1 MNGRKLSIRA
11 TAATAVTV
19 LGLACAGQTLSGK
32 VDGYDKILQEA
43 IADGSKTIGCA
54 PKETAIAEANI
65 RFARDAL
72 TMGEYYRG
80 KEHTEKAELY
90 STLARK
96 KTDPVRC
103 KDPNVVVIDGPK
115 TGDRDGDGYDDK
127 ADKCP
132 DDPEDFDSFE
142 DYDGCPDKDNDKDG
156 VLDASEFKD
165 GKWISLDKKI
175 ENGREIDCR
184 NEPEDMDQFE
194 DEDGCPD
201 PDNDRDTKLDGVD
214 KCPNDPEDFDQFED
228 DDGCPDKDNDGDK
241 VLDAA
246 ELVRNADGT
255 YQWTNNDKKSEN
267 GVERDCRNNPE
278 DFDNF
283 EDEDGCPDVLIINN
297 CQIKLSD
304 KIYFKFNKW
313 DIDPKSFKVLD
324 EVRDT
329 LNAAPDIKIWIEGH
343 TDSKGSNKFNKTLS
357 QKRVDSVKKYLVE
370 QGKIDGARLEPVG
383 WGEEKPLGD
392 DPKTN
397 KTADGR
403 AANRRVEFNLKDC
416 KKSVQ

>member
-1 MNGRKLSIRA
+1 MKRLTVCVVA
-11 TAATAVTV
+11 TVASSVV
-19 LGLACAGQTLSGK
+19 GLACVGQTLLGK
-32 VDGYDKILQEA
+32 VQGTDTVLQGA

-54 PKETAIAEANI
+54 PKETAIAEANV

-80 KEHTEKAELY
+80 KEHAERAEIY
-90 STLARK
+90 TQLARK

-103 KDPNVVVIDGPK
+103 KDPNAVRDLAPRQ
-115 TGDRDGDGYDDK
+115 GDRDGDGYDDL

-142 DYDGCPDKDNDKDG
+142 DDDGCPDKDNDKDT
-156 VLDASEFKD
+156 VLDAAEFKD
-165 GKWISLDKKI
+165 GRWTNNDKKT

-184 NEPEDMDQFE
+184 NEPEDVDQFE

-201 PDNDRDTKLDGVD
+201 PDNDRDTLLDTVD
-214 KCPNDPEDFDQFED
+214 KCPNDPEDFDAFED
-228 DDGCPDKDNDGDK
+228 EDGCPDKDNDGDK

-246 ELVRNADGT
+246 ELNRNPDGT
-255 YQWTNNDKKSEN
+255 YTWTNNDKMTEN
-267 GVERDCRNNPE
+267 GVEVDCRNRPE
-278 DFDNF
+278 DFDGDK
-283 EDEDGCPDVLIINN
+283 DEDGCPDLLKIDN

-324 EVRDT
+324 EVKDT

-343 TDSKGSNKFNKTLS
+343 TDSKGSDKYNKKLS
-357 QKRVDSVKKYLVE
+357 QNRVNSVRDYLVKA
-370 QGKIDGARLEPVG
+370 GIPSDRLEPIG
-383 WGEEKPLGD
+383 WGEEKPID
-392 DPKTN
+392 SN
-397 KTADGR
+397 KTAEGR
-403 AANRRVEFNLKDC
+403 ANNRRVEFNLKDC
-416 KKSVQ
+416 KKTIQ

>member
-184 NEPEDMDQFE
+184 NEPEDME
-194 DEDGCPD
+194 
-201 PDNDRDTKLDGVD
+201 
-214 KCPNDPEDFDQFED
+214 QFED

-383 WGEEKPLGD
+383 WGEEKPLGG
-392 DPKTN
+392 DPNTN

-416 KKSVQ
+416 KKTIQ

>member
-1 MNGRKLSIRA
+1 MTA
-11 TAATAVTV
+11 TAAFAAVS
-19 LGLACAGQTLSGK
+19 LSCAGQTLLGK
-32 VDGYDKILQEA
+32 VTGYETILQGA

-65 RFARDAL
+65 RFAKDAL
-72 TMGEYYRG
+72 AMGEYYRG
-80 KEHTEKAELY
+80 KEHVEKAEIY
-90 STLARK
+90 TTLARK

-103 KDPNVVVIDGPK
+103 KDPNTVRDNAPRV
-115 TGDRDGDGYDDK
+115 GDRDGDGYDDK
-127 ADKCP
+127 TDKCP

-142 DYDGCPDKDNDKDG
+142 DDDGCPDKDNDKDN
-156 VLDASEFKD
+156 VLDAAEFKD
-165 GKWISLDKKI
+165 GKWTNNDKKT

-184 NEPEDMDQFE
+184 NEPEDVDQFE

-201 PDNDRDTKLDGVD
+201 PDNDRDTILDGVD
-214 KCPNDPEDFDQFED
+214 NCPNDPEDFDQFED
-228 DDGCPDKDNDGDK
+228 QDGCPDKDNDKDG

-246 ELVRNADGT
+246 ELNRNPDGT
-255 YQWTNNDKKSEN
+255 YAWTNKDKKTEN
-267 GVERDCRNNPE
+267 GVEVDCRNLPE
-278 DFDNF
+278 DFDKF
-283 EDEDGCPDVLIINN
+283 EDEDGCPDVLKIDN

-343 TDSKGSNKFNKTLS
+343 TDSKGSDKYNKNLS

-370 QGKIDGARLEPVG
+370 QGKIDGTRLEPVG
-383 WGEEKPLGD
+383 WGEEKPID
-392 DPKTN
+392 SN
-397 KTADGR
+397 KTAEGR
-403 AANRRVEFNLKDC
+403 ANNRRVEFNLKDC
-416 KKSVQ
+416 KKTIQ

>member
-1 MNGRKLSIRA
+1 MKRRTMSMATTMVVVMSGLS
-11 TAATAVTV
+11 
-19 LGLACAGQTLSGK
+19 CAGQTLSGK

-80 KEHTEKAELY
+80 KEHAEKADLY

-103 KDPNVVVIDGPK
+103 KDPNVVRDLTPRV
-115 TGDRDGDGYDDK
+115 GDRDGDGYDDSV
-127 ADKCP
+127 DKCP

-142 DYDGCPDKDNDKDG
+142 DDDGCPDPDNDKDG
-156 VLDASEFKD
+156 ILDAAELVRNPD
-165 GKWISLDKKI
+165 GTYKWTNNDRKT
-175 ENGREIDCR
+175 ENGRELDCR
-184 NEPEDMDQFE
+184 NEPEDFDGFE

-201 PDNDRDTKLDGVD
+201 PDNDRDTILDASD
-214 KCPNDPEDFDQFED
+214 KCPNDPEDFDGFED
-228 DDGCPDKDNDGDK
+228 EDGCPDVDNDGDG

-255 YQWTNNDKKSEN
+255 YKWTNKDRKFEN
-267 GVERDCRNNPE
+267 GVEVDCRNRPE
-278 DFDNF
+278 DFDGD
-283 EDEDGCPDVLIINN
+283 EDEDGCPDVLKIDN

-304 KIYFKFNKW
+304 MIYFKFNKW

-329 LNAAPDIKIWIEGH
+329 LNAAPDIRIWIEGH
-343 TDSKGSNKFNKTLS
+343 TDSKGSDKYNLNLS
-357 QKRVDSVKKYLVE
+357 QKRVDSVKEYLVK
-370 QGKIDGARLEPVG
+370 QGGIAAERLEPIG
-383 WGEEKPLGD
+383 HGESKPIAD
-392 DPKTN
+392 N

-416 KKSVQ
+416 KKTIQ

>member
-1 MNGRKLSIRA
+1 MKRLTVCVVA
-11 TAATAVTV
+11 TVASSVV
-19 LGLACAGQTLSGK
+19 GLACVGQTLLGK
-32 VDGYDKILQEA
+32 VQGTDTVLQGA

-54 PKETAIAEANI
+54 PKETAIAEANV

-80 KEHTEKAELY
+80 KEHAERAEIY
-90 STLARK
+90 TQLARK

-103 KDPNVVVIDGPK
+103 KDPNAVRDLAPRQ
-115 TGDRDGDGYDDK
+115 GDRDGDGYDDL

-142 DYDGCPDKDNDKDG
+142 DDDGCPDKDNDKDT
-156 VLDASEFKD
+156 VLDAAEFKD
-165 GKWISLDKKI
+165 GRWTNNDKKT

-184 NEPEDMDQFE
+184 NEPEDVDQFE

-201 PDNDRDTKLDGVD
+201 PDNDRDTLLDTVD
-214 KCPNDPEDFDQFED
+214 KCPNDPEDFDAFED
-228 DDGCPDKDNDGDK
+228 EDGCPDKDNDGDK

-246 ELVRNADGT
+246 ELNRNPDGT
-255 YQWTNNDKKSEN
+255 YTWTNNDKMTEN
-267 GVERDCRNNPE
+267 GVEVDCRNRPE
-278 DFDNF
+278 DFDGDK
-283 EDEDGCPDVLIINN
+283 DEDGCPDLLKIDN

-324 EVRDT
+324 EVKDT

-343 TDSKGSNKFNKTLS
+343 TDSKGSDKYNKKLS
-357 QKRVDSVKKYLVE
+357 QNRVNSVRDYLVKV
-370 QGKIDGARLEPVG
+370 GIAADRLEPVG
-383 WGEEKPLGD
+383 WGEEKPID
-392 DPKTN
+392 SN
-397 KTADGR
+397 KTAEGR
-403 AANRRVEFNLKDC
+403 ANNRRVEFNLKDC
-416 KKSVQ
+416 KKTIQ

>member
-1 MNGRKLSIRA
+1 MNRRKLSMVA
-11 TAATAVTV
+11 AVTV

-43 IADGSKTIGCA
+43 IADGSKAIGCA

-80 KEHTEKAELY
+80 KEHAEKADLY
-90 STLARK
+90 TTLARK

-103 KDPNVVVIDGPK
+103 KDPNQVAGPAPK
-115 TGDRDGDGYDDK
+115 PGDRDGDGYDDK

-142 DYDGCPDKDNDKDG
+142 DDDGCPDKDNDKDG
-156 VLDASEFKD
+156 VLDASELD
-165 GKWISLDKKI
+165 ANRKWINLDKKT
-175 ENGREIDCR
+175 ENGREVDCR
-184 NEPEDMDQFE
+184 NEHEDIDQYE
-194 DEDGCPD
+194 DADGCPA
-201 PDNDRDTKLDGVD
+201 PDNDRDTLLDSVD

-228 DDGCPDKDNDGDK
+228 QDGCPDTDNDKDK

-246 ELVRNADGT
+246 ELTRNPDGT
-255 YQWTNNDKKSEN
+255 YVWLNKDKKTEN
-267 GVERDCRNNPE
+267 GVEVDCRNLPE
-278 DFDNF
+278 DMDGV
-283 EDEDGCPDVLIINN
+283 EDEDGCPDVLKIDN

-329 LNAAPDIKIWIEGH
+329 MNAAPDIKIWIDGH
-343 TDSKGSNKFNKTLS
+343 TDSKGSDKFNQTLS
-357 QKRVDSVKKYLVE
+357 QKRVDSVKKYLVD
-370 QGKIDGARLEPVG
+370 QGKIDGGRLEPRG
-383 WGEEKPLGD
+383 MGEKVPIAN
-392 DPKTN
+392 N
-397 KTADGR
+397 KSADGR
-403 AANRRVEFNLKDC
+403 AANRRVEFNLTDC
-416 KKSVQ
+416 KKTIQ